1 MSPDGAYAEGSIPFA
16 LADLARPPFGAHA
29 WLPPCQDRQC
39 RCLFKAT
46 DHTPS
51 RTPSVGLMLG
61 LAARAGL
68 NRLLVIHV
76 RALAPSTRSGA
87 ADMLPFVEEGAA
99 ASPYPAPSWC
109 ASRPTSTTPGGCLS
123 PTSATN
129 ITTRAPD
136 DRSTPELAV
145 FAATT
150 TSTQRLR
157 GACLKAPNTCG
168 SAAPDHLS
176 AIQPRVAR
184 RLTPS
189 HKLRSALFTRLL
201 RVVSLRKTRA
211 PLQGAAS
218 PRRFQPPSKL
228 TTRPLTLP
236 VAPRG
241 RPDEPN
247 GETKSQDRFHRPCVN
262 KSGFPGP
269 ERLPSTCAPP
279 TFAGSA
285 RHRSRSFAAA
295 IRLPALVRLPDALA
309 REG

>member
-1 MSPDGAYAEGSIPFA
+1 LLFTFARLLPAPVQAPRTCSPLPRKERPHRPTLRLLDVPRGPPRRRREDASHRLLQPTLRHAHPTIAQLPSSRLSPQ
-16 LADLARPPFGAHA
+16 RPPPHSA
-29 WLPPCQDRQC
+29 
-39 RCLFKAT
+39 
-46 DHTPS
+46 
-51 RTPSVGLMLG
+51 
-61 LAARAGL
+61 
-68 NRLLVIHV
+68 
-76 RALAPSTRSGA
+76 SGQ
-87 ADMLPFVEEGAA
+87 PV
-99 ASPYPAPSWC
+99 
-109 ASRPTSTTPGGCLS
+109 
-123 PTSATN
+123 
-129 ITTRAPD
+129 
-136 DRSTPELAV
+136 
-145 FAATT
+145 
-150 TSTQRLR
+150 
-157 GACLKAPNTCG
+157 LKAPNTCG

-201 RVVSLRKTRA
+201 TRCFVEEGTGPVSR
-211 PLQGAAS
+211 AAS

-236 VAPRG
+236 VAPRR

-247 GETKSQDRFHRPCVN
+247 GKTKSQDRFYRPCVN

-269 ERLPSTCAPP
+269 KRLSSTRAPP